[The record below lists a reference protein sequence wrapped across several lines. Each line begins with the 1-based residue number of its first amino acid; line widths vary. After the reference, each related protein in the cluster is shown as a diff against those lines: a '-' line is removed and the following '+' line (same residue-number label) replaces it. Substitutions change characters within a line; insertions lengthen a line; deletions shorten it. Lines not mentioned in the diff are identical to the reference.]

1 MSVLHQC
8 WGSWSWHS
16 SSQQSA
22 PHTTPW
28 SWSLILFSLLNLVHH
43 SIPPAW
49 LPHSWSLLLCILFIL
64 IQHCLGIGLTKL
76 YNDFKNQPL
85 LTFSLLPTFLFG
97 TIGLLFKS
105 SALFVARPGPALEDL
120 FLGVLSPALS
130 WLVFL
135 CLGEM
140 LLTLL
145 MLLSHLSW
153 RPRPVSTTPG
163 FSTQT
168 DGIFSLA
175 S

>member
-49 LPHSWSLLLCILFIL
+49 LPNSGSLLLGILFIL
-64 IQHCLGIGLTKL
+64 IQHCLGLTK
-76 YNDFKNQPL
+76 NHDDFKKQPF

-105 SALFVARPGPALEDL
+105 SALFVARPGPAFEDL